1 MQIQSWIQIPNLIT
15 RVLIRITSMRMRIR
29 IHFFYFNADLD
40 PTFHFNANPENAPRQ
55 SNENSR
61 PLKYDIQALQ
71 GSTLG
76 LHASIV
82 GVPDLPQLHLEP
94 HKLLLPDPAHHK
106 KLMRIDADPDPNR
119 GSNKTLDPD
128 PDYLAYNNAFL
139 QKSIKY
145 SVNIKSF
152 FTISNS

>member
-1 MQIQSWIQIPNLIT
+1 MYVPLAEVANRHFLHANSKLDPN
-15 RVLIRITSMRMRIR
+15 SKPYNQGADP
-29 IHFFYFNADLD
+29 HHFNFFYFNADLD

-55 SNENSR
+55 SNENLR

-94 HKLLLPDPAHHK
+94 HKLLNPDPAHHK
-106 KLMRIDADPDPNR
+106 KI
-119 GSNKTLDPD
+119 
-128 PDYLAYNNAFL
+128 NAHRC
-139 QKSIKY
+139 
-145 SVNIKSF
+145 
-152 FTISNS
+152 